1 MSPFWI
7 LLEDDGG
14 GGDNWSYDICKAAL
28 KLSLPTNQHPVL
40 FIGQMS
46 FLSPNQQCQSTEGK
60 HCDRLD
66 EGNCSQGSQCQ
77 TVRVEPRGGRRLLGP
92 IVWPG
97 VTKFGLVTYLGRF
110 ISSTVPKKS
119 QGSGQIGTNSL
130 CYINAHWHHV
140 KQNSQVCQ
148 HNWWWREEVVCTGSK
163 LDTSDDLEWP
173 LNGLKVILSSIDAQ
187 FWLCR

>member
-1 MSPFWI
+1 MHDGMPYGRNQGQGQGHAREVNRQSSTGLIFPGGPTLAGTRMSPFWI

-46 FLSPNQQCQSTEGK
+46 FLSPNQQCQSTGENGK

-77 TVRVEPRGGRRLLGP
+77 TVRVEPRGGGEDYWDPL
-92 IVWPG
+92 
-97 VTKFGLVTYLGRF
+97 F
-110 ISSTVPKKS
+110 
-119 QGSGQIGTNSL
+119 
-130 CYINAHWHHV
+130 
-140 KQNSQVCQ
+140 
-148 HNWWWREEVVCTGSK
+148 
-163 LDTSDDLEWP
+163 DLE
-173 LNGLKVILSSIDAQ
+173 
-187 FWLCR
+187 